1 MDVGIGLPN
10 AVPDTGGRELTGWAR
25 LAEERG
31 FSTLGTIGR
40 LVYPSYDELIAL
52 TAAAAVTERIRLTTS
67 ILLAPLQKNAALF
80 AKQAASLDRVS
91 GGRFVLGVAVGGR
104 ADDFAASEVTEK
116 GRGRRLDEQL
126 DQMRQIW
133 RGEGLHGT
141 DPIGPSPVRP
151 GGPELI
157 IGGRS
162 EASFR
167 RAARVGDGWIM
178 GGGSPD
184 MFASGAAAV
193 DKAWQ
198 DAGRTGRPRKLSL
211 AYFSLGPDAR
221 AAADSY
227 LTRYYAFIGEAASQI
242 AAGAAV
248 SADMVR
254 SYTAAFEQAGCDE
267 LIFMPCSAEAE
278 QVRLLA
284 DAIQG

>member
-10 AVPDTGGRELTGWAR
+10 AVPDTGGNVLTDWAR
-25 LAEERG
+25 RAEEKG

-67 ILLAPLQKNAALF
+67 VLLAPLQKNAALL
-80 AKQAASLDRVS
+80 AKQAASLDQVS
-91 GGRFVLGVAVGGR
+91 GGRFVLGVGLGGR
-104 ADDFAASEVTEK
+104 GDDYAASEVAEK

-126 DQMRQIW
+126 DQIRQIW

-141 DPIGPSPVRP
+141 DPVGPAPVRP
-151 GGPELI
+151 GGPELL
-157 IGGRS
+157 IGGGS
-162 EASFR
+162 EASMR
-167 RAARVGDGWIM
+167 RVARVGDGWIM

-184 MFASGAAAV
+184 MFASAAAGV

-198 DAGRTGRPRKLSL
+198 DAGRDGRARKLAL
-211 AYFSLGPDAR
+211 AYFALGPGAR
-221 AAADSY
+221 TAADTY
-227 LTRYYAFIGEAASQI
+227 LGRYYAFAGEVAGQI

-248 SADMVR
+248 SADMVG
-254 SYTAAFEQAGCDE
+254 SYRAGFEQAGCDE
-267 LIFMPCSAEAE
+267 LIFMPCSADPD

-284 DAIQG
+284 ETIHG

>member
-1 MDVGIGLPN
+1 MDIGIGLPN
-10 AVPDTGGRELTGWAR
+10 AVPDTSGKELTGWAR
-25 LAEERG
+25 LADESG

-40 LVYPSYDELIAL
+40 LVYAGYDELIAL
-52 TAAAAVTERIRLTTS
+52 SAAAAVTERIRLTTS
-67 ILLAPLQKNAALF
+67 ILLAPLRKNTALF

-141 DPIGPSPVRP
+141 DPIGPAPVRP

-157 IGGRS
+157 IGGQS

-167 RAARVGDGWIM
+167 RAARVGDGWMM

-184 MFASGAAAV
+184 MFTSAAAAV
-193 DKAWQ
+193 DKAWL
-198 DAGRTGRPRKLSL
+198 DAGRSGRPRKLSL
-211 AYFSLGPDAR
+211 AYFALGPDAR
-221 AAADSY
+221 ASADRY
-227 LTRYYAFIGEAASQI
+227 LAHYYAFIGPAASQI
-242 AAGAAV
+242 SAGAAV

-254 SYTAAFEQAGCDE
+254 SYAAAFEQAGCDE
-267 LIFMPCSAEAE
+267 LIFMPCSAEPE

-284 DAIQG
+284 DVIHG